1 MLKNPSL
8 FCSAALIVAAAAIY
22 PARAAVSAARDEY
35 ASGVARDDSSDL
47 VEFDRYEVVGL
58 PLANSINPLA
68 RATDGLFG
76 DYRSPL
82 ETPRAASTIT
92 QALLRERGIGGVREF
107 TLYTPGARAAASF
120 GKVTAPTVR
129 GDLAETFQNGQR
141 LSYNHFGVFPS
152 FNGIEAIDVVRG
164 PGSAIYGSGFFTGG
178 YVNYVTKQPQ
188 FSPETTLT
196 LRVGTWVPGGGAGSA
211 SWLNGS
217 WQIDTTAS
225 TAGGRSAWRVSYE
238 GKADKTFF
246 RRAGARDDRQ
256 DLFLAWTRRPA
267 SAAPGQTSSG
277 SSGGLTLDAN
287 AQILWQASPQ
297 LMGVNRPTQE
307 LIDHGIYCSGA
318 LPDLGLNP
326 DTGAIAGTVNGVT
339 TAKLRR
345 DATLFSPNDF
355 SNAVLARGQFIAT
368 ARPSADR
375 KFINRTLGEYIRR
388 RRYHEFEY
396 AEYVGQLTIENRS
409 EWHARFE
416 VGGRS
421 HALIAGGALRYEERE
436 SYVNYF
442 NEYFFQ
448 YDLSALPKPEDGRA
462 PRYSHA
468 RDYPQSYREGFR
480 GPGGRLFFPL
490 SFGSAETSVSTLW
503 NPALFV
509 QDDIALGDSVAL
521 LVGTR
526 LDGFIA
532 KARDPLG
539 EQSGID
545 WRDTRS
551 ASAFSWNGS
560 LRTTPRGLAERVS
573 FYATY
578 QRAYAVQGH
587 VAGGGIMLKEHP
599 DDPMRGVIDPDDFAN
614 LSRLAELG
622 AKFALRENAL
632 YLGLALFD
640 QRRSEFELGGGQKNL
655 KARGAELELVYQ
667 PDVRFNATFNAAL
680 IDARFDNST
689 ASQAGGTSLYN
700 LYAKGTGPGGRGNGK
715 GFTWE
720 KLPLGDYRTPGH
732 SRLVVNASGSYQLK
746 NGFGA
751 GLGASWQSEQPG
763 NLTGEYHIPPQFF
776 VDVFVFYRGPRWS
789 ANLDVLNAL
798 DRRNWTQNGDN
809 FSNHQIVFQ
818 ELPLRLE
825 GYVKRRF

>member
-1 MLKNPSL
+1 MRKKSSL
-8 FCSAALIVAAAAIY
+8 FCCAALLVAAAAY
-22 PARAAVSAARDEY
+22 PARAAASAAGNEY
-35 ASGVARDDSSDL
+35 ASRATRDDSSDL
-47 VEFDRYEVVGL
+47 VELDRYEVAGL
-58 PLANSINPLA
+58 PLADSINPLA

-82 ETPRAASTIT
+82 DTPRAASTIT
-92 QALLRERGIGGVREF
+92 QALLRERGIGGVAEF
-107 TLYTPGARAAASF
+107 TLYTPGARAAANF

-141 LSYNHFGVFPS
+141 LGYNYFGVFPS

-178 YVNYVTKQPQ
+178 YVNYVTKRPQ
-188 FSPETTLT
+188 FIPETTLT
-196 LRVGTWVPGGGAGSA
+196 LRVGTWVPGGGSGSA

-217 WQIDTTAS
+217 WQVDTTAPTS
-225 TAGGRSAWRVSYE
+225 DGRSAWRVSYE

-267 SAAPGQTSSG
+267 SVGGS

-307 LIDHGIYCSGA
+307 LIDHGVYYSGA

-326 DTGAIAGTVNGVT
+326 DTGAIAGTINGVT

-345 DATLFSPNDF
+345 DATLFSPDDF
-355 SNAVLARGQFIAT
+355 SNAVLTRGQFIVT
-368 ARPSADR
+368 AQPGADR
-375 KFINRTLGEYIRR
+375 KFINRTLAEYIRR

-396 AEYVGQLTIENRS
+396 AEYVEQLTIENRS
-409 EWHARFE
+409 EWHARFDL
-416 VGGRS
+416 GGRA
-421 HALIAGGALRYEERE
+421 HALIAGATLRYEERE
-436 SYVNYF
+436 SYVNYY

-448 YDLSALPKPEDGRA
+448 YDLSAPPKPEDGRA
-462 PRYSHA
+462 PHYNHQ
-468 RDYPQSYREGFR
+468 RDYPKSYWEGFR
-480 GPGGRLFFPL
+480 GPGGRFFFPL
-490 SFGSAETSVSTLW
+490 SYGSSETAASTLW

-509 QDDIALGDSVAL
+509 QDDVALTDSLAL

-532 KARDPLG
+532 KARDPLS
-539 EQSGID
+539 EASGID
-545 WRDTRS
+545 WHDTHS

-560 LRTTPRGLAERVS
+560 LRYTPKVLAERAS

-599 DDPMRGVIDPDDFAN
+599 DDPARGVIDPDDFAN

-622 AKFALRENAL
+622 AKFALRDNAL

-640 QRRSEFELGGGQKNL
+640 QRRSEFELGGKRKNL
-655 KARGAELELVYQ
+655 KSRGAELELVYQ
-667 PDVRFNATFNAAL
+667 PDVRLNATFNAAL

-700 LYAKGTGPGGRGNGK
+700 LYAKGAGPGGLGNGK

-720 KLPLGDYRTPGH
+720 KLPPGDYRIAGH
-732 SRLVVNASGSYQLK
+732 SRLVLNASGSYQLK

-763 NLTGEYHIPPQFF
+763 NLSNEYHIPAQLF
-776 VDVFVFYRGPRWS
+776 VDVFVFYRGPKWS
-789 ANLDVLNAL
+789 VNLDILNAL

-818 ELPLRLE
+818 ELPLRFE

>member
-1 MLKNPSL
+1 MRKKSL
-8 FCSAALIVAAAAIY
+8 LLLCSAALLFGAENDALASADHADFAA
-22 PARAAVSAARDEY
+22 
-35 ASGVARDDSSDL
+35 GDL
-47 VEFDRYEVVGL
+47 VELDRYEVAGL
-58 PLANSINPLA
+58 PLADSINPLA
-68 RATDGLFG
+68 RATDSLFG
-76 DYRSPL
+76 DFRSPL

-92 QALLRERGIGGVREF
+92 QALLRERGIGGVSEF

-129 GDLAETFQNGQR
+129 GDLAETFLNGQR

-164 PGSAIYGSGFFTGG
+164 PGSAIYGSGFSTGG

-188 FSPETTLT
+188 FIPETTLT
-196 LRVGTWVPGGGAGSA
+196 LRVGTWVPGGGAGAA

-217 WQIDTTAS
+217 WQVDTTAPS
-225 TAGGRSAWRVSYE
+225 PSGRSAWRVSYE

-246 RRAGARDDRQ
+246 RRSGTRDDRQ
-256 DLFLAWTRRPA
+256 DLFFAWTRRPA
-267 SAAPGQTSSG
+267 SSASAHSSTG
-277 SSGGLTLDAN
+277 ASGGLTLDAN

-307 LIDHGIYCSGA
+307 LIDHGIYYSGA

-326 DTGAIAGTVNGVT
+326 DTGAIAGTINGVT

-345 DATLFSPNDF
+345 DATLFSPSDF
-355 SNAVLARGQFIAT
+355 SNAVLTRGQFIAT
-368 ARPSADR
+368 AQPSADR

-396 AEYVGQLTIENRS
+396 AEYVEQLTIENRS
-409 EWHARFE
+409 EWHARFDL
-416 VGGRS
+416 GGRA
-421 HALIAGGALRYEERE
+421 HALISGVALRYEERE

-448 YDLSALPKPEDGRA
+448 YDLSALPKSEDGQA
-462 PRYSHA
+462 PRYNHA
-468 RDYPQSYREGFR
+468 RDYPKSYWAGFR

-490 SFGSAETSVSTLW
+490 SYGSSETSASTLW

-509 QDDIALGDSVAL
+509 QDDVALSDSLAL
-521 LVGTR
+521 LVGAR

-532 KARDPLG
+532 KAHDPLG
-539 EQSGID
+539 EASGID
-545 WRDTRS
+545 WRDTHS

-560 LRTTPRGLAERVS
+560 FRYTPRGLAERAS

-599 DDPMRGVIDPDDFAN
+599 DDPARGVIDPDDFAN

-632 YLGLALFD
+632 FLGLALFD
-640 QRRSEFELGGGQKNL
+640 QRRSEFELGGGRKNL
-655 KARGAELELVYQ
+655 KAHGAELELVYQ
-667 PDVRFNATFNAAL
+667 PDVRLNATFNVAL
-680 IDARFDNST
+680 TDARFDNST
-689 ASQAGGTSLYN
+689 ASQAGGISLYN
-700 LYAKGTGPGGRGNGK
+700 LYAKGAGPGGRGNGR

-720 KLPLGDYRTPGH
+720 KLPPGDYRIPGH

-763 NLTGEYHIPPQFF
+763 NLTGEYHIPPQLF
-776 VDVFVFYRGPRWS
+776 VDVFVFYRGPKWS
-789 ANLDVLNAL
+789 VNLDILNAL

>member
-1 MLKNPSL
+1 MRRKSSL
-8 FCSAALIVAAAAIY
+8 LPCAALFIGSASYAAAASADY
-22 PARAAVSAARDEY
+22 AGPADR
-35 ASGVARDDSSDL
+35 DL
-47 VEFDRYEVVGL
+47 VELDRYEVAGL
-58 PLANSINPLA
+58 PLRDSINPLA
-68 RATDGLFG
+68 RSTDGLFG

-82 ETPRAASTIT
+82 DTPRAASTIS
-92 QALLRERGIGGVREF
+92 QALLRERGIGGVAEF
-107 TLYTPGARAAASF
+107 MLYTPGARAAASF
-120 GKVTAPTVR
+120 GKVTSPTLR
-129 GDLAETFQNGQR
+129 GDRAETFLNGQR
-141 LSYNHFGVFPS
+141 LSYNHYGVFPS

-164 PGSAIYGSGFFTGG
+164 PGAAIYGSGFSTGG

-188 FSPETTLT
+188 FSPEATVT
-196 LRVGTWVPGGGAGSA
+196 LRVGTWVPGGGAGAA

-217 WQIDTTAS
+217 WQVDTTAPLPS
-225 TAGGRSAWRVSYE
+225 GRSAWRVSYE

-256 DLFLAWTRRPA
+256 DLFLAWTWRPA
-267 SAAPGQTSSG
+267 SAATAQSASRTG
-277 SSGGLTLDAN
+277 GGLTLDAN

-307 LIDHGIYCSGA
+307 LIDHGIYYSGA

-326 DTGAIAGTVNGVT
+326 ETGAIAGTINGVT

-345 DATLFSPNDF
+345 DATLFSPGDF

-368 ARPSADR
+368 SQPSADR

-396 AEYVGQLTIENRS
+396 AEYVDQLTIENRS
-409 EWHARFE
+409 EWHAQFE
-416 VGGRS
+416 LWGRA
-421 HALIAGGALRYEERE
+421 HALIAGAALRYEERE

-448 YDLSALPKPEDGRA
+448 YDLSAEPKAEDGQA
-462 PRYSHA
+462 PRYNHA
-468 RDYPQSYREGFR
+468 RDYPQSYWEGYR
-480 GPGGRLFFPL
+480 GPGGRFFFPL
-490 SFGSAETSVSTLW
+490 SYGSSETSASTLW

-509 QDDIALGDSVAL
+509 QDDIALSDTLAL

-532 KARDPLG
+532 KAHDPLG
-539 EQSGID
+539 AQGGID
-545 WRDTRS
+545 WRDTHS

-560 LRTTPRGLAERVS
+560 LRYTPKSWAERAS

-599 DDPMRGVIDPDDFAN
+599 EDPARGVIDPDDFAN

-640 QRRSEFELGGGQKNL
+640 QRRSEFEIGGKRKNL

-667 PDVRFNATFNAAL
+667 PDTRLNGTFNVAW

-700 LYAKGTGPGGRGNGK
+700 LYAKGAGPGGRGNGK

-720 KLPLGDYRTPGH
+720 KLPAGDYRIAGH
-732 SRLVVNASGSYQLK
+732 SRLVVNTSGSYQLK

-763 NLTGEYHIPPQFF
+763 NLTGEYHIPAQLF
-776 VDVFVFYRGPRWS
+776 VDVFVFYRGPRWNV
-789 ANLDVLNAL
+789 NLDILNAL

>member
-1 MLKNPSL
+1 MQKTPFFLL
-8 FCSAALIVAAAAIY
+8 SAALLFGGVSDAA
-22 PARAAVSAARDEY
+22 S
-35 ASGVARDDSSDL
+35 SGDQADFSDSDL
-47 VEFDRYEVVGL
+47 VELDRYEVAGL
-58 PLANSINPLA
+58 PLADSINPLA
-68 RATDGLFG
+68 RATEGLFG

-107 TLYTPGARAAASF
+107 MLYTPGARAAASF

-129 GDLAETFQNGQR
+129 GDVAETFLNGQR
-141 LSYNHFGVFPS
+141 ISYNYFGVFPS

-188 FSPETTLT
+188 FIPETTLT

-217 WQIDTTAS
+217 WQVDTTAP
-225 TAGGRSAWRVSYE
+225 TADGRSAWRVSYE

-256 DLFLAWTRRPA
+256 DLFLAWTRRP
-267 SAAPGQTSSG
+267 SG
-277 SSGGLTLDAN
+277 SSSGGLTLDAN
-287 AQILWQASPQ
+287 AQVLWQASPQ
-297 LMGVNRPTQE
+297 LLGVNRPTQE
-307 LIDHGIYCSGA
+307 LIDHGIYYSGA

-326 DTGAIAGTVNGVT
+326 DTGAIAGTINGVT
-339 TAKLRR
+339 TAKIRR
-345 DATLFSPNDF
+345 DATLFSPGDF
-355 SNAVLARGQFIAT
+355 SNAVLTRGQFIAT
-368 ARPSADR
+368 ARPSADQ
-375 KFINRTLGEYIRR
+375 KFINRTLGEYINR

-396 AEYVGQLTIENRS
+396 AEYAEQLTIENRS
-409 EWHARFE
+409 EWHTRFALW
-416 VGGRS
+416 GRP
-421 HALIAGGALRYEERE
+421 HALIAGGTLRYEERE
-436 SYVNYF
+436 SYTNYF

-448 YDLSALPKPEDGRA
+448 YDLSAPPKPEDGKA
-462 PRYSHA
+462 ARYNHP
-468 RDYPQSYREGFR
+468 RDYPQSYWEGFR

-490 SFGSAETSVSTLW
+490 SYGSSETSASTLW

-509 QDDIALGDSVAL
+509 QDDVELTDSLAL
-521 LVGTR
+521 LVGGR

-539 EQSGID
+539 EASGID

-551 ASAFSWNGS
+551 ESAFSWNGS
-560 LRTTPRGLAERVS
+560 LRYRPRGLADRAS

-587 VAGGGIMLKEHP
+587 VAGGGIILKE
-599 DDPMRGVIDPDDFAN
+599 DPNDPTRGVIDPDDFAN

-632 YLGLALFD
+632 YLGVALFD
-640 QRRSEFELGGGQKNL
+640 QRRSEFELGGGRKNL

-667 PDVRFNATFNAAL
+667 PDARLNATFNVAL
-680 IDARFDNST
+680 SDARLDNST

-700 LYAKGTGPGGRGNGK
+700 LYAKGAGPGGRGNGK

-720 KLPLGDYRTPGH
+720 KLPPGDYRIAGH
-732 SRLVVNASGSYQLK
+732 SRLVFNTSGSYQLK

-751 GLGASWQSEQPG
+751 GLGASWQSEAPG
-763 NLTGEYHIPPQFF
+763 NLTNEYHIPAQLF

-789 ANLDVLNAL
+789 VNLDILNAL
-798 DRRNWTQNGDN
+798 DRRNWAHNGGN

-818 ELPLRLE
+818 ELPLRFE